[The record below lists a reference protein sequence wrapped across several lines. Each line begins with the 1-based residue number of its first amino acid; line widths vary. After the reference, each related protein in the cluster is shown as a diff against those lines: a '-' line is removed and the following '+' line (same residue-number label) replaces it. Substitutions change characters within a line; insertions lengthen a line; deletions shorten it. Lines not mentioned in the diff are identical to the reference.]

1 MIQSKN
7 NPFAR
12 LIFNNYI
19 DRLLRKNFSSFYL
32 CNEYPI
38 LNLNESVLI
47 TPNHFSWWDGFFIDY
62 VIRMETNL
70 DLRIMM
76 LAEQLKKYWF
86 FKYVGAFSIDPNNP
100 FAIKDSI
107 NYTRKLISEKDNA
120 LIIYPQGEI
129 EPFDKRPLSIKKGIS
144 LMLKISNNINV
155 IPAAFKITFSNEKLP
170 AIFLRFGNPLNS
182 KIVLND
188 FTTFENAFHN
198 NLNLLSEHEVK
209 RNFIKDY
216 FNQ

>member
-1 MIQSKN
+1 MIKSKN
-7 NPFAR
+7 NPAAR
-12 LIFNNYI
+12 LIFNIYI
-19 DRLLRKNFSSFYL
+19 DRLLKKYFSNFYL
-32 CNEYPI
+32 CNGYPT
-38 LNLNESVLI
+38 LNLNETVLI

-62 VIRMETNL
+62 VIRKETNL

-76 LAEQLKKYWF
+76 LEDQLKKYWF
-86 FKYVGAFSIDPNNP
+86 FKYVGAFSITPNNP

-107 NYTRKLISEKDNA
+107 NYARKLLSEKNNA

-144 LMLKISNNINV
+144 LMLKNSNNINI
-155 IPAAFKITFSNEKLP
+155 IPAAFNITFSDQKLP
-170 AIFLRFGNPLNS
+170 SIFLRFGDPLNS
-182 KIVLND
+182 KILLND
-188 FTTFENAFHN
+188 FTTFENAFYN
-198 NLNLLSEHEVK
+198 NLNLLSEAVVN

>member
-1 MIQSKN
+1 MIKSKN

-19 DRLLRKNFSSFYL
+19 DRLLKKNFSNFYL
-32 CNEYPI
+32 CNEYPT
-38 LNLNESVLI
+38 LKLNESVLI
-47 TPNHFSWWDGFFIDY
+47 TPNHFSWWDGFLIDY
-62 VIRMETNL
+62 VVRMETNL

-76 LAEQLKKYWF
+76 LEEQLKKYWF
-86 FKYVGAFSIDPNNP
+86 FKYVGAFSITPNKP

-107 NYTRKLISEKDNA
+107 NYTTKLLREKNNA

-129 EPFDKRPLSIKKGIS
+129 EPFGKRPLSLKKGIS
-144 LMLKISNNINV
+144 LMLKNPNNITV
-155 IPAAFKITFSNEKLP
+155 IPAAFDIAFSEQKLP
-170 AIFLRFGNPLNS
+170 SIFLRFGDPLS
-182 KIVLND
+182 AKIILND
-188 FTTFENAFHN
+188 FKTFENAFYS
-198 NLNLLSEHEVK
+198 NLNLLSDAVVN